1 MLARCKIF
9 KMTRTFDR
17 DEDHF
22 PFSEFEWA
30 QMMLLA
36 YEKWDEMREY
46 EVPQPQQQN
55 AIDTI
60 MHPEPKTFQEAM
72 DAVRRKDLRIE
83 FLEKKVDE
91 LEKELEM

>member
-17 DEDHF
+17 DEDKF

-36 YEKWDEMREY
+36 YEKWDEMKEY
-46 EVPQPQQQN
+46 EFP
-55 AIDTI
+55 
-60 MHPEPKTFQEAM
+60 
-72 DAVRRKDLRIE
+72 
-83 FLEKKVDE
+83 
-91 LEKELEM
+91 